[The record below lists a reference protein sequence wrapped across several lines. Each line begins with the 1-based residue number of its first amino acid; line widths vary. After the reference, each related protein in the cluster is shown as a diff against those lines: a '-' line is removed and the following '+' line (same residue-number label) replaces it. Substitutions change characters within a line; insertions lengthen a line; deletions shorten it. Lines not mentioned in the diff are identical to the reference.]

1 MPQVTSQTKRTKDD
15 EDAATINR
23 WMALSSERAT
33 ASSNK
38 KSKSDNQ
45 DAQVAEDMDE
55 DTVTSID

>member
-15 EDAATINR
+15 EDAATVNR
-23 WMALSSERAT
+23 WMALSGERAA

-38 KSKSDNQ
+38 KSKPDNQ
-45 DAQVAEDMDE
+45 EAQMAEDMDE